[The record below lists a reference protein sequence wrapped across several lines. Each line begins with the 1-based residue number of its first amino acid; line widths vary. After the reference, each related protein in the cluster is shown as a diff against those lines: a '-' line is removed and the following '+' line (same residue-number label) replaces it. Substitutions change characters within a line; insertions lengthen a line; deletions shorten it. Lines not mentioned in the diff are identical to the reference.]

1 MSKYLVMVLHII
13 DDSFMRQYNKRINMH
28 VSLLNAMSVPPSF
41 LSLLKCEVSSHSWDN
56 SSVLRVYF
64 GC

>member
-28 VSLLNAMSVPPSF
+28 VSLLNAMSVPPF